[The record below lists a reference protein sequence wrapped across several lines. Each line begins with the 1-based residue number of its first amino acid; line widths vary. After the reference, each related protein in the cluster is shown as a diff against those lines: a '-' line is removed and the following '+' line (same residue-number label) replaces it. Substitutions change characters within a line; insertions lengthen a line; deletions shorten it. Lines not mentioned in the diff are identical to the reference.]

1 MRWVLLLVLLF
12 GCDTNEKQ
20 QSISLDY
27 SHPTRYSSREV
38 AVRHNIKVEP
48 NIADTDLDSNMTARI
63 TVPIDVQMTV
73 DYKNYTTTYPNIY
86 YEYGS
91 SDPFTVTAHSPNS
104 ITISISTAINSNY
117 PIEETE
123 TIDNETTECTENCT
137 VDNETITYT
146 DNTTWSDN
154 FTQGVVTTQT
164 QRANW
169 RDFWDNLSVSDNWSY
184 ISVGHIDN
192 VTWSDNFTRGVTTTQ
207 TQRVN
212 WRDFW
217 DNLSVSDNWSYI
229 SVGHIDNVT
238 HFCDNSSVV
247 SRIITQIQTDNITNW
262 NTSCNEQNWITGG
275 CGAGLSIELSV
286 KQSGTGDCA
295 CNRTND
301 NTTTIRPAITNRN
314 WGGVGVTCGA
324 SSQSLEVILKR

>member
-91 SDPFTVTAHSPNS
+91 SDPFTVTAHSPDS

-137 VDNETITYT
+137 VDNETIVYT
-146 DNTTWSDN
+146 DNATWNDN
-154 FTQGVVTTQT
+154 FTRGAVTTQT
-164 QRANW
+164 QK
-169 RDFWDNLSVSDNWSY
+169 
-184 ISVGHIDN
+184 
-192 VTWSDNFTRGVTTTQ
+192 T
-207 TQRVN
+207 N

-262 NTSCNEQNWITGG
+262 NTSCNDQNWITGG

>member
-137 VDNETITYT
+137 VDNSTVT
-146 DNTTWSDN
+146 DNVTWNDN
-154 FTQGVVTTQT
+154 FTRGVVTTQT
-164 QRANW
+164 QKA
-169 RDFWDNLSVSDNWSY
+169 
-184 ISVGHIDN
+184 
-192 VTWSDNFTRGVTTTQ
+192 
-207 TQRVN
+207 N

-247 SRIITQIQTDNITNW
+247 SQIITQIQTDNITNW

>member
-38 AVRHNIKVEP
+38 AVRHNIKVKP
-48 NIADTDLDSNMTARI
+48 NVAETDLDSNMTARI
-63 TVPIDVQMTV
+63 TVPLDVQMTV
-73 DYKNYTTTYPNIY
+73 DYKSYTTTYPDIY

-104 ITISISTAINSNY
+104 ITISISTAINPNY
-117 PIEETE
+117 PVEETE
-123 TIDNETTECTENCT
+123 TIDNETITI
-137 VDNETITYT
+137 DNETIVYT
-146 DNTTWSDN
+146 DN
-154 FTQGVVTTQT
+154 
-164 QRANW
+164 A
-169 RDFWDNLSVSDNWSY
+169 
-184 ISVGHIDN
+184 
-192 VTWSDNFTRGVTTTQ
+192 TWSDNFTRRTTTTQ
-207 TQRVN
+207 TQKAN
-212 WRDFW
+212 WKNFW
-217 DNLSVSDNWSYI
+217 DNLSVNDNWSYI

-247 SRIITQIQTDNITNW
+247 SQIITQIQNDNTTNW
-262 NTSCNEQNWITGG
+262 NSSCNQQNWITGG

-286 KQSGTGDCA
+286 KQVGTGDCA

-301 NTTTIRPAITNRN
+301 NTTTIRPGITNNN
-314 WGGVGVTCGA
+314 WGGIGVTCGA
-324 SSQSLEVILKR
+324 SSQSLEVILKK

>member
-73 DYKNYTTTYPNIY
+73 DYKNYTTTYPNTY

-91 SDPFTVTAHSPNS
+91 SDPFTVTTHSPDS

-146 DNTTWSDN
+146 DNVTWSDN
-154 FTQGVVTTQT
+154 FTQGVTSTQT

-192 VTWSDNFTRGVTTTQ
+192 VT
-207 TQRVN
+207 
-212 WRDFW
+212 
-217 DNLSVSDNWSYI
+217 
-229 SVGHIDNVT
+229 
-238 HFCDNSSVV
+238 HFCDNGSVV

-286 KQSGTGDCA
+286 KQSGIGDCA
-295 CNRTND
+295 CNRNND

-324 SSQSLEVILKR
+324 SSQSLEVILKK

>member
-91 SDPFTVTAHSPNS
+91 SDPFTVTAHSPDS

-137 VDNETITYT
+137 VDNETITY
-146 DNTTWSDN
+146 
-154 FTQGVVTTQT
+154 
-164 QRANW
+164 
-169 RDFWDNLSVSDNWSY
+169 
-184 ISVGHIDN
+184 IDN

-207 TQRVN
+207 IQRAN

-262 NTSCNEQNWITGG
+262 NTSCNDQNWITGG

-324 SSQSLEVILKR
+324 SSQSLEVILKK

>member
-27 SHPTRYSSREV
+27 SHPTRSSSREV

-137 VDNETITYT
+137 VDNETIVYN
-146 DNTTWSDN
+146 DNATWNDN
-154 FTQGVVTTQT
+154 FTRGVVTTQT
-164 QRANW
+164 QKA
-169 RDFWDNLSVSDNWSY
+169 
-184 ISVGHIDN
+184 
-192 VTWSDNFTRGVTTTQ
+192 
-207 TQRVN
+207 N

-262 NTSCNEQNWITGG
+262 NTSCNDQNWITGG

-295 CNRTND
+295 CNRNND

-324 SSQSLEVILKR
+324 SSQSLEVILKK

>member
-27 SHPTRYSSREV
+27 SHPTRSSSREV

-137 VDNETITYT
+137 VDNSTVT
-146 DNTTWSDN
+146 DNVTWNDN
-154 FTQGVVTTQT
+154 FTRGVVTTQT
-164 QRANW
+164 QKA
-169 RDFWDNLSVSDNWSY
+169 
-184 ISVGHIDN
+184 
-192 VTWSDNFTRGVTTTQ
+192 
-207 TQRVN
+207 N

-238 HFCDNSSVV
+238 HFCDNDSIV
-247 SRIITQIQTDNITNW
+247 SQIITQIQTDNITNW
-262 NTSCNEQNWITGG
+262 NTSCNQMNWITGG

-286 KQSGTGDCA
+286 KQLGTGDCA

-324 SSQSLEVILKR
+324 SSQSLEVILKK

>member
-27 SHPTRYSSREV
+27 SHPTRSSSREV

-137 VDNETITYT
+137 VDNETITY
-146 DNTTWSDN
+146 
-154 FTQGVVTTQT
+154 
-164 QRANW
+164 
-169 RDFWDNLSVSDNWSY
+169 
-184 ISVGHIDN
+184 IDN

-207 TQRVN
+207 IQRAN

-286 KQSGTGDCA
+286 KQSGTGDCG

-301 NTTTIRPAITNRN
+301 NTTTIRPGITNRN

>member
-91 SDPFTVTAHSPNS
+91 SDPFTVTAHSPDS
-104 ITISISTAINSNY
+104 VTISISTAINSNY
-117 PIEETE
+117 PIQETE

-137 VDNETITYT
+137 VDNETIVYS
-146 DNTTWSDN
+146 DNATWNDN
-154 FTQGVVTTQT
+154 FTRGIVTTQT
-164 QRANW
+164 QKA
-169 RDFWDNLSVSDNWSY
+169 
-184 ISVGHIDN
+184 
-192 VTWSDNFTRGVTTTQ
+192 
-207 TQRVN
+207 N

-286 KQSGTGDCA
+286 KQLGTGDCA

-324 SSQSLEVILKR
+324 SSQSLEVILKK

>member
-117 PIEETE
+117 PIQETE

-137 VDNETITYT
+137 VDNETIVYS
-146 DNTTWSDN
+146 DNATWNDN
-154 FTQGVVTTQT
+154 FTRGIVTTQT
-164 QRANW
+164 QRA
-169 RDFWDNLSVSDNWSY
+169 
-184 ISVGHIDN
+184 
-192 VTWSDNFTRGVTTTQ
+192 
-207 TQRVN
+207 N

-262 NTSCNEQNWITGG
+262 NTSCNDQNWITGG

-295 CNRTND
+295 CNRNND

-324 SSQSLEVILKR
+324 SSQSLEVILKK

>member
-38 AVRHNIKVEP
+38 AVRHNIKVKP
-48 NIADTDLDSNMTARI
+48 NVAETDLDSNMTARI
-63 TVPIDVQMTV
+63 TVPLDVQMTV
-73 DYKNYTTTYPNIY
+73 DYKSYTTTYPDIY

-91 SDPFTVTAHSPNS
+91 SDPFTITTHSPNS
-104 ITISISTAINSNY
+104 ITISISTAINPNY
-117 PIEETE
+117 PVEETE
-123 TIDNETTECTENCT
+123 TIDNETITI
-137 VDNETITYT
+137 DNETIVYT
-146 DNTTWSDN
+146 DN
-154 FTQGVVTTQT
+154 
-164 QRANW
+164 A
-169 RDFWDNLSVSDNWSY
+169 
-184 ISVGHIDN
+184 
-192 VTWSDNFTRGVTTTQ
+192 TWSDNFTRGVTTTQ
-207 TQRVN
+207 TQKAN
-212 WRDFW
+212 WRNFW
-217 DNLSVSDNWSYI
+217 DNLSVNDNWSYI

-247 SRIITQIQTDNITNW
+247 SQIITQIQNDNTTNW
-262 NTSCNEQNWITGG
+262 NSSCNQQNWITGG

-286 KQSGTGDCA
+286 KQVGTGDCA

-301 NTTTIRPAITNRN
+301 NTTTIRPAITNNN

-324 SSQSLEVILKR
+324 SSQSLEVILKK

>member
-27 SHPTRYSSREV
+27 SHATRYSSREV

-91 SDPFTVTAHSPNS
+91 SDPFTVTAHSPDS

-117 PIEETE
+117 PIQETE

-137 VDNETITYT
+137 VDNETIVYS
-146 DNTTWSDN
+146 DNATWNDN
-154 FTQGVVTTQT
+154 FTRGIVTTQT
-164 QRANW
+164 QKA
-169 RDFWDNLSVSDNWSY
+169 
-184 ISVGHIDN
+184 
-192 VTWSDNFTRGVTTTQ
+192 
-207 TQRVN
+207 N

-286 KQSGTGDCA
+286 KQLGTGDCA

-324 SSQSLEVILKR
+324 SSQSLEVILKK

>member
-137 VDNETITYT
+137 VDNETIVYN
-146 DNTTWSDN
+146 DNATWNDN
-154 FTQGVVTTQT
+154 FTRGVVTTQT
-164 QRANW
+164 QKA
-169 RDFWDNLSVSDNWSY
+169 
-184 ISVGHIDN
+184 
-192 VTWSDNFTRGVTTTQ
+192 
-207 TQRVN
+207 N

-295 CNRTND
+295 CNRNND

>member
-137 VDNETITYT
+137 VDNSTVT
-146 DNTTWSDN
+146 DNVTWNDN
-154 FTQGVVTTQT
+154 FTRGVVTTQT
-164 QRANW
+164 QKA
-169 RDFWDNLSVSDNWSY
+169 
-184 ISVGHIDN
+184 
-192 VTWSDNFTRGVTTTQ
+192 
-207 TQRVN
+207 N

-247 SRIITQIQTDNITNW
+247 SQIITQIQTDNITNW

-314 WGGVGVTCGA
+314 WGGVGITCGA
-324 SSQSLEVILKR
+324 SSQSLEVILKK

>member
-27 SHPTRYSSREV
+27 SHPTRSSSREV

-137 VDNETITYT
+137 VDNETIVYT
-146 DNTTWSDN
+146 DNATWSDN
-154 FTQGVVTTQT
+154 FTQGVTSTQT
-164 QRANW
+164 QRA
-169 RDFWDNLSVSDNWSY
+169 
-184 ISVGHIDN
+184 
-192 VTWSDNFTRGVTTTQ
+192 
-207 TQRVN
+207 N

-262 NTSCNEQNWITGG
+262 NTSCNDQNWITGG
-275 CGAGLSIELSV
+275 CGAGLSMELSV
-286 KQSGTGDCA
+286 KQLGTGDCA

-301 NTTTIRPAITNRN
+301 NTTTIRPGITNRN

-324 SSQSLEVILKR
+324 SSQSLEVILKK

>member
-27 SHPTRYSSREV
+27 SHPTRSSSREV

-137 VDNETITYT
+137 VDNETIVYN
-146 DNTTWSDN
+146 DNATWNDN
-154 FTQGVVTTQT
+154 FTRGVVTTQT
-164 QRANW
+164 QKA
-169 RDFWDNLSVSDNWSY
+169 
-184 ISVGHIDN
+184 
-192 VTWSDNFTRGVTTTQ
+192 
-207 TQRVN
+207 N

-286 KQSGTGDCA
+286 KQSGTGDCG

-301 NTTTIRPAITNRN
+301 NTTTIRPGITNRN

-324 SSQSLEVILKR
+324 SSQSLEVILKK

>member
-91 SDPFTVTAHSPNS
+91 SDPFTVTAHSPDS

-117 PIEETE
+117 PIQETE

-137 VDNETITYT
+137 VDNSTVT
-146 DNTTWSDN
+146 DNVTWNDN
-154 FTQGVVTTQT
+154 FTRGVVTTQT
-164 QRANW
+164 QKA
-169 RDFWDNLSVSDNWSY
+169 
-184 ISVGHIDN
+184 
-192 VTWSDNFTRGVTTTQ
+192 
-207 TQRVN
+207 N

-238 HFCDNSSVV
+238 HFCDNGSVV

-286 KQSGTGDCA
+286 KQLGTGDCA

-324 SSQSLEVILKR
+324 SSQSLEVILKK

>member
-27 SHPTRYSSREV
+27 SHPTRSSSREV

-48 NIADTDLDSNMTARI
+48 NIAETDLDSNMTARI
-63 TVPIDVQMTV
+63 TVPLDVQMTV
-73 DYKNYTTTYPNIY
+73 DYKNYTTTYPDIY

-91 SDPFTVTAHSPNS
+91 SDPFTITTHSPS
-104 ITISISTAINSNY
+104 SVTISISTAVNVNY

-146 DNTTWSDN
+146 DN
-154 FTQGVVTTQT
+154 
-164 QRANW
+164 
-169 RDFWDNLSVSDNWSY
+169 
-184 ISVGHIDN
+184 
-192 VTWSDNFTRGVTTTQ
+192 VTWSDNFTRGVATTQ
-207 TQRVN
+207 TQKAN

-301 NTTTIRPAITNRN
+301 NTTTIRPGITNRN

>member
-104 ITISISTAINSNY
+104 ITIFISTAINSNY
-117 PIEETE
+117 PIQETE

-137 VDNETITYT
+137 VDNETIVY
-146 DNTTWSDN
+146 SDN
-154 FTQGVVTTQT
+154 
-164 QRANW
+164 A
-169 RDFWDNLSVSDNWSY
+169 
-184 ISVGHIDN
+184 
-192 VTWSDNFTRGVTTTQ
+192 TWSDNFTRSVTTTQ
-207 TQRVN
+207 TQKAN
-212 WRDFW
+212 WRNFW
-217 DNLSVSDNWSYI
+217 DNLSVNDNWSYI

-247 SRIITQIQTDNITNW
+247 SQIITQIQTDNITNW
-262 NTSCNEQNWITGG
+262 NTSCNDQNWITGG

-295 CNRTND
+295 CNRNND

-324 SSQSLEVILKR
+324 SSQSLEVILKK

>member
-91 SDPFTVTAHSPNS
+91 SDPFTVTAHSPDS
-104 ITISISTAINSNY
+104 VTISISTAINSNY
-117 PIEETE
+117 PIQETE

-137 VDNETITYT
+137 VDNETIVYS
-146 DNTTWSDN
+146 DNATWNDN
-154 FTQGVVTTQT
+154 FTRGIVTTQT
-164 QRANW
+164 QRA
-169 RDFWDNLSVSDNWSY
+169 
-184 ISVGHIDN
+184 
-192 VTWSDNFTRGVTTTQ
+192 
-207 TQRVN
+207 N

-286 KQSGTGDCA
+286 KQLGTGDCA
-295 CNRTND
+295 CNRTSD

-324 SSQSLEVILKR
+324 SSQSLEVILKK

>member
-117 PIEETE
+117 PIQETE

-137 VDNETITYT
+137 VDNSTVT
-146 DNTTWSDN
+146 DNVTWNDN
-154 FTQGVVTTQT
+154 FTRGVVTTQT
-164 QRANW
+164 QRA
-169 RDFWDNLSVSDNWSY
+169 
-184 ISVGHIDN
+184 
-192 VTWSDNFTRGVTTTQ
+192 
-207 TQRVN
+207 N

>member
-27 SHPTRYSSREV
+27 SHPTRSSSREV

-91 SDPFTVTAHSPNS
+91 SDPFTITTHSPS
-104 ITISISTAINSNY
+104 SVTISISTAINSNY

-137 VDNETITYT
+137 VDNETIVYT
-146 DNTTWSDN
+146 DNATWSDN
-154 FTQGVVTTQT
+154 FIQGVTSTQT
-164 QRANW
+164 QRA
-169 RDFWDNLSVSDNWSY
+169 
-184 ISVGHIDN
+184 
-192 VTWSDNFTRGVTTTQ
+192 
-207 TQRVN
+207 N

-262 NTSCNEQNWITGG
+262 NTSCNDQNWITGG
-275 CGAGLSIELSV
+275 CGAGLSMELSV
-286 KQSGTGDCA
+286 KQLGTGDCA

-301 NTTTIRPAITNRN
+301 NTTTIRPGITNRN

-324 SSQSLEVILKR
+324 SSQSLEVILKK

>member
-91 SDPFTVTAHSPNS
+91 SDPFTVTAYSPNS

-117 PIEETE
+117 PIQETE

-137 VDNETITYT
+137 VDNSTVT
-146 DNTTWSDN
+146 DNVTWNDN
-154 FTQGVVTTQT
+154 FTRGVVTTQT
-164 QRANW
+164 QKA
-169 RDFWDNLSVSDNWSY
+169 
-184 ISVGHIDN
+184 
-192 VTWSDNFTRGVTTTQ
+192 
-207 TQRVN
+207 N

-238 HFCDNSSVV
+238 HFCDNGSVV

-295 CNRTND
+295 GNRTND

-324 SSQSLEVILKR
+324 SSQSLEVILKK

>member
-27 SHPTRYSSREV
+27 SHATRYSSREV

-91 SDPFTVTAHSPNS
+91 SDPFTVTAHSPDS

-117 PIEETE
+117 PIQETE

-137 VDNETITYT
+137 VDNETIVYS
-146 DNTTWSDN
+146 DNATWNDN
-154 FTQGVVTTQT
+154 FTRGVVTTQT
-164 QRANW
+164 QRA
-169 RDFWDNLSVSDNWSY
+169 
-184 ISVGHIDN
+184 
-192 VTWSDNFTRGVTTTQ
+192 
-207 TQRVN
+207 N

-295 CNRTND
+295 CNRNND

-324 SSQSLEVILKR
+324 SSQSLEVILKK

>member
-27 SHPTRYSSREV
+27 SHPTRSSSREV

-91 SDPFTVTAHSPNS
+91 SDPFTVTAYSPNS

-137 VDNETITYT
+137 VDNETITY
-146 DNTTWSDN
+146 
-154 FTQGVVTTQT
+154 
-164 QRANW
+164 
-169 RDFWDNLSVSDNWSY
+169 
-184 ISVGHIDN
+184 IDN
-192 VTWSDNFTRGVTTTQ
+192 VTWSDNFTQGVTTTQ
-207 TQRVN
+207 IQRAN

-286 KQSGTGDCA
+286 KQSGTGDCG

-301 NTTTIRPAITNRN
+301 NTTTIRPGITNRN